1 MQIYDQLT
9 IGIEEEYQIIDTDSR
24 ELTSFVSEFM
34 EQGAVLFKDNVK
46 PEFLQSQIEVGS
58 RVCKNI
64 KEARSEI
71 CRLRK
76 MVSGVAA
83 KNNCKIVAAGTHPFS
98 KWEDQLITN
107 KERYWGLLDSM
118 QIVAKRLLIFGMH
131 VHIGIKDRDLQIDI
145 MNQMRYFMP
154 HILTLS
160 TSSPFWWGQN
170 TGFKSYRSIV
180 FEDLP
185 RTGIQVT
192 LTSRLIL

>member
-58 RVCKNI
+58 RICKNI

-76 MVSGVAA
+76 IVSGVAA
-83 KNNCKIVAAGTHPFS
+83 KNNCKIVAAGTHPF
-98 KWEDQLITN
+98 
-107 KERYWGLLDSM
+107 
-118 QIVAKRLLIFGMH
+118 
-131 VHIGIKDRDLQIDI
+131 
-145 MNQMRYFMP
+145 
-154 HILTLS
+154 
-160 TSSPFWWGQN
+160 
-170 TGFKSYRSIV
+170 
-180 FEDLP
+180 
-185 RTGIQVT
+185 
-192 LTSRLIL
+192 